1 MKIEKIDF
9 QNNIKLSNTMYV
21 IQNEMWCYKRT
32 EFGVVSIECDKFRY
46 HGINIQD
53 AQEI

>member
-32 EFGVVSIECDKFRY
+32 EFGVGEISLQYNIYRENSI
-46 HGINIQD
+46 I
-53 AQEI
+53 